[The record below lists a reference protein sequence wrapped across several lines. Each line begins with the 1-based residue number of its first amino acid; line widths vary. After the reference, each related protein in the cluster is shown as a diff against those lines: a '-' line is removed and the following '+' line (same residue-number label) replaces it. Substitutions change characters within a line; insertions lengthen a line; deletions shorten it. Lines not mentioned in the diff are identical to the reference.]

1 MISDMGV
8 IRGIIEF
15 VMDILETVVF
25 MGAMFIVVY
34 LYILQPNQV
43 RGSSMVPSFEDRD
56 YIFTSRVTYKLQ
68 KPQRGDVVVFRSP
81 QNPDIE
87 YIKRVIGVSGDTIR
101 FTSCQSGSSTDCE
114 VIVNGGVLNEDYIKA
129 KTQLF
134 DTGQVA
140 KDTDIVVPNGKLF
153 VMGDNRP
160 GSLDSR
166 VFGSIEESSVIGV
179 VFLRYLPTD
188 KAGLIKNPYTKQ

>member
-1 MISDMGV
+1 MSV

-43 RGSSMVPSFEDRD
+43 RGSSMLPTFEDRD

-68 KPQRGDVVVFRSP
+68 KPERGDVVVFRSP
-81 QNPDIE
+81 QNQDIE
-87 YIKRVIGVSGDTIR
+87 YIKRVIGIPGDTIR
-101 FTSCQSGSSTDCE
+101 FTSCQGDSSSDCE
-114 VIVNGGVLNEDYIKA
+114 VVVNGKTLIEKYIKS

-134 DTGQVA
+134 DTSQVA
-140 KDTDIVVPNGKLF
+140 KDTDIIVPDGKLF

-166 VFGSIEESSVIGV
+166 VFGAIEESSVIGV
-179 VFLRYLPTD
+179 VFLRYLPTE
-188 KAGLIKNPYTKQ
+188 KAGFIKNPFSSE